1 MKTTRR
7 GGFSYVITGD
17 SAMVG
22 YSELE
27 IRCGIYR
34 LFLRQWLVS
43 RCVPIGRPSSD
54 MPRLLA

>member
-7 GGFSYVITGD
+7 GGFLYVITGD

-27 IRCGIYR
+27 IRCGIHR
-34 LFLRQWLVS
+34 VFLRQVSVS
-43 RCVPIGRPSSD
+43 RCAPIGRSSSD